1 MPPSPARF
9 ARDLSPPRRGV
20 RACGSDDAPNT
31 DHLSPVGRGRRRRRR
46 VRGPLA
52 SKAIARRRSGRYH
65 YVSGAL
71 REPRAAARAEKPVE
85 ELRRVA
91 RGARRLAHAHASRP
105 QGHHRTERRR
115 QDHAV
120 QSHHRNFPADVRAG
134 AAGRPRCH
142 LVAEPPAHRARHGAH
157 VSDHQPVSEA
167 HRARQCAAGDPGP
180 ARVEIRDVAI
190 SVVLPRGIRQ
200 GAWPTRARGV
210 PRPQGHGGA
219 PSLAR
224 RAASARD
231 RAGARRRSAHSAA
244 RRAGRRPLL
253 GRVGGDGAVPPA
265 PRPRNGDPADRARH
279 GRRLRRR
286 GRHLGPAFRRDT
298 GKRAGRTHPLE
309 RKGAGDLS
317 GDRLILRFKSMAIL
331 DVQDVHTYYG
341 DAYVLQGLSLKLEQ
355 GAILGLLGRN
365 GVGKTT
371 LVNSIVGFTP
381 PRRGKIYFKG
391 ADITGNSSFVTVRG
405 GMGLVPQGRRVFPTL
420 TVEENLLV
428 AERSPERHGWTLAR
442 VYALFPRL
450 NERRSQRART
460 LSGGEQQM
468 LAIGRGLMTNP
479 DCLIMDE
486 PSEGLAPIII
496 QGLWEAIAKLR
507 QEGLSILLVEQNAA
521 LALKL
526 VDFVHVISKGR
537 VVYSAPPAELSQ
549 NQAIKSRFLGI

>member
-1 MPPSPARF
+1 
-9 ARDLSPPRRGV
+9 
-20 RACGSDDAPNT
+20 
-31 DHLSPVGRGRRRRRR
+31 
-46 VRGPLA
+46 
-52 SKAIARRRSGRYH
+52 
-65 YVSGAL
+65 
-71 REPRAAARAEKPVE
+71 
-85 ELRRVA
+85 
-91 RGARRLAHAHASRP
+91 
-105 QGHHRTERRR
+105 
-115 QDHAV
+115 
-120 QSHHRNFPADVRAG
+120 
-134 AAGRPRCH
+134 
-142 LVAEPPAHRARHGAH
+142 
-157 VSDHQPVSEA
+157 
-167 HRARQCAAGDPGP
+167 
-180 ARVEIRDVAI
+180 
-190 SVVLPRGIRQ
+190 
-200 GAWPTRARGV
+200 
-210 PRPQGHGGA
+210 
-219 PSLAR
+219 
-224 RAASARD
+224 
-231 RAGARRRSAHSAA
+231 
-244 RRAGRRPLL
+244 
-253 GRVGGDGAVPPA
+253 
-265 PRPRNGDPADRARH
+265 
-279 GRRLRRR
+279 
-286 GRHLGPAFRRDT
+286 
-298 GKRAGRTHPLE
+298 
-309 RKGAGDLS
+309 
-317 GDRLILRFKSMAIL
+317 MAIL

-442 VYALFPRL
+442 VYELFPRL